1 MTKKD
6 GLGIIRVMNQQGQSF
21 ISRIITNSCLLYGVV
36 WLYNPAYLNS
46 LHGLWDTI
54 MAFLI
59 IGVIFSLL
67 NAVVKPLITLL
78 TLPAV
83 LLTMGLFTLVINGLM
98 IYLTAML
105 VPNLTLGLGQ
115 SILAGM
121 IMTVANM
128 LITNLFRKG

>member
-1 MTKKD
+1 
-6 GLGIIRVMNQQGQSF
+6 
-21 ISRIITNSCLLYGVV
+21 
-36 WLYNPAYLNS
+36 
-46 LHGLWDTI
+46 

-83 LLTMGLFTLVINGLM
+83 LLTMGMFTLVINGLM